1 MDLRLYYYIYYL
13 LSFFILYI
21 KVKSPDAPV
30 SSIPCGFSLLDP
42 VSKAVPAPPCN
53 CIRPVFP
60 PDTLSIFLLFSS
72 DNSETFA
79 KSTVCVCPPTLP
91 LNSK

>member
-21 KVKSPDAPV
+21 KVKSPDAP
-30 SSIPCGFSLLDP
+30 SLSIPAGLSLLDP
-42 VSKAVPAPPCN
+42 AAEAVPAPPFN

-60 PDTLSIFLLFSS
+60 PDTLSIFLSSS
-72 DNSETFA
+72 DVSETFA
-79 KSTVCVCPPTLP
+79 KSTVFVCPPSFP
-91 LNSK
+91 LSSK